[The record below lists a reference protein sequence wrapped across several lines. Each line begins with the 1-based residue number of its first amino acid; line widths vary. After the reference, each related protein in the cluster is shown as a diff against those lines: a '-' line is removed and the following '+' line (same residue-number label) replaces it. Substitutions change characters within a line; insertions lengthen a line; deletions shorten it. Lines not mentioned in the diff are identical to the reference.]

1 MIFLCFL
8 LSYVTNSYIRCTLA
22 PIPTPP
28 FKIQIRS
35 FDSCPGRWGGGG
47 FAYGRV
53 SDHNAPLK
61 SREKVVRRE
70 NEGKEGVLPI
80 VGGKE
85 SPEDRRVTLLY
96 WH

>member
-1 MIFLCFL
+1 MHSCRHPLPLRSKFGL
-8 LSYVTNSYIRCTLA
+8 LIHVL
-22 PIPTPP
+22 
-28 FKIQIRS
+28 
-35 FDSCPGRWGGGG
+35 GGGGGG